1 MIFVEA
7 SKEDFEEVVEIENSC
22 FIDPYPR
29 SFLEYE
35 FEQNPLNKII
45 VCKDKDKVV
54 GFIDFMITFN
64 SATISQIAVKNEYRK
79 QGIATKLLNEMEK
92 CFPTDIEDVV
102 ENITLEVRESN
113 SAAINLYKKN
123 GYEEV
128 VIKKHYYSNGE
139 NAIYMVKRLLLCR

>member
-1 MIFVEA
+1 MIFLEA
-7 SKEDFEEVVEIENSC
+7 MKEDFEEVLEIENEC
-22 FIDPYPR
+22 FIDPYSR
-29 SFLEYE
+29 ESLEYE
-35 FEQNPLNKII
+35 FNENPLNKII
-45 VCKDKDKVV
+45 VCKDDNKVV

-79 QGIATKLLNEMEK
+79 QGIATKLLIEMEK
-92 CFPTDIEDVV
+92 CFPSDIEDIV
-102 ENITLEVRESN
+102 ENVTLEVRESN
-113 SAAINLYKKN
+113 QAAINLYKKN

>member
-1 MIFVEA
+1 MIFLEA
-7 SKEDFEEVVEIENSC
+7 MKEDFEEVLEIENEC
-22 FIDPYPR
+22 FIDSYSR
-29 SFLEYE
+29 ESLEYE
-35 FEQNPLNKII
+35 FNENPLNKII
-45 VCKDKDKVV
+45 VCKDDNKVV

-79 QGIATKLLNEMEK
+79 QGIATKLLIEMEK
-92 CFPTDIEDVV
+92 CFPSDIEDIV
-102 ENITLEVRESN
+102 ENVTLEVRESN
-113 SAAINLYKKN
+113 QAAINLYKKN

>member
-1 MIFVEA
+1 MIFLEA
-7 SKEDFEEVVEIENSC
+7 TKEDFEEVLKIENEC
-22 FIDPYPR
+22 FIDPYSR
-29 SFLEYE
+29 ESLEYE
-35 FEQNPLNKII
+35 FNENPLNKII
-45 VCKDKDKVV
+45 VCKDDNKVV

-79 QGIATKLLNEMEK
+79 QGIATKLLSEMEK
-92 CFPTDIEDVV
+92 CFPSDIEDIV

-113 SAAINLYKKN
+113 QAAINLYKKN

>member
-1 MIFVEA
+1 MIFLEA
-7 SKEDFEEVVEIENSC
+7 TKEDFEEVLEIENEC
-22 FIDPYPR
+22 FIDPYSR
-29 SFLEYE
+29 ESLEYE
-35 FEQNPLNKII
+35 FNVNPLNKII
-45 VCKDKDKVV
+45 VCKDDNKVV

-79 QGIATKLLNEMEK
+79 QGIATMLLSEMEK
-92 CFPTDIEDVV
+92 CFPSDIEDIV
-102 ENITLEVRESN
+102 ENVTLEVRESN
-113 SAAINLYKKN
+113 QAAINLYKKN